1 MTSKLFLDILGIITT
16 SKLSILKTL
25 QGGALSALY
34 HWVTNLT
41 KIWWSR
47 QGNKV
52 SISFWLLVFDIIS
65 TSDLFSLHWADLQ
78 LNQYPSYKYLA
89 VGLSIGCG
97 IFSVFLDLFFT
108 ICGLVSTHT
117 WILFSCNSDL
127 TSSNVCLLV
136 N

>member
-1 MTSKLFLDILGIITT
+1 MISIVFNFIYLSKTSSNWACRGNPEEKQIPEI
-16 SKLSILKTL
+16 SLSNKFDQDL
-25 QGGALSALY
+25 
-34 HWVTNLT
+34 
-41 KIWWSR
+41 R

-127 TSSNVCLLV
+127 TYSNVCLLV
-136 N
+136 C